1 MFLKR
6 LFDIVAS
13 FGGII
18 VLFPLIVIVSILIK
32 LTSKGPVLFKQVRVT
47 KNGRLFKIYKFRTM
61 RENSEG
67 NKQITVGNDSRIT
80 GIGHILRKTKLDE
93 LPQLFNVLKGEMS
106 LVGPRPEVPKYVE
119 LYTEEQREILKVSAG
134 ITDYASIYFSNESEL
149 LGEAENPEEF
159 YIKKIMPYKIELNKK
174 YIKEIGIV
182 TDIKLIILTILK
194 ILGLVKLEPKEL

>member
-13 FGGII
+13 FCGIVI
-18 VLFPLIVIVSILIK
+18 LFPLIVIVSILIK

-80 GIGHILRKTKLDE
+80 GVGHILRKTKLDE

-149 LGEAENPEEF
+149 LREAENPEEF

>member
-80 GIGHILRKTKLDE
+80 GIGHILRKIKLDE

-119 LYTEEQREILKVSAG
+119 LYTEEQKEILKVPAG

-149 LGEAENPEEF
+149 LGEAEDPEEF